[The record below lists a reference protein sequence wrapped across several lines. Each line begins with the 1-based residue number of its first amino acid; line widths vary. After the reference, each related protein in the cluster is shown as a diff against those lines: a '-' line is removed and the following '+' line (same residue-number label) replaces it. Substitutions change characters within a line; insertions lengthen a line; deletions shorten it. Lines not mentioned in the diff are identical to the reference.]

1 MLNCKKKTIRNFASL
16 WFFYLAEIK
25 QKISVIAK
33 NFNGTANN
41 NKIEL
46 VTI

>member
-1 MLNCKKKTIRNFASL
+1 MLNCKKKLYATSQVFDFSIQQ
-16 WFFYLAEIK
+16 EIK
-25 QKISVIAK
+25 QKISVTAK